1 MRNKSK
7 LMIVLCLA
15 LTTGLICYFGII
27 LINSADAN
35 SNKQKGIITD
45 DLQLGKL
52 KIGLMYNEAIG
63 IMGNRPKK
71 VEKDESAHMITLDYD
86 DGTNIVFFANRIYDL
101 SVISPKYPTP
111 RGLKVGD
118 SKDKVIQLYGQPL
131 DTEINNSLW
140 EFSNDEGSMYLT
152 IFFKDDLV
160 SMIEVNIPVN

>member
-1 MRNKSK
+1 MKNKSK
-7 LMIVLCLA
+7 FIIVLSLA
-15 LTTGLICYFGII
+15 LTTGLICYLGII
-27 LINSADAN
+27 LINSANAN
-35 SNKQKGIITD
+35 SNKPKGIIAD

-52 KIGLMYNEAIG
+52 KIGLMYNEVVS
-63 IMGNRPKK
+63 IMGNTPKK
-71 VEKDESAHMITLDYD
+71 VEKDESAHMDTLDYD
-86 DGTNIVFFANRIYDL
+86 DGTNIVFFANRVYDL

-131 DTEINNSLW
+131 NTEINDTLW

-152 IFFKDDLV
+152 LFFKDDLV